1 MAKRALAATWLTLLG
16 LTLAMWIL
24 RGYPGTDWLA
34 FVVLIVVAIK
44 GQLVIDRFMGLR
56 HAPILWRI
64 TLSGWLL
71 TVLGVIGVIRATTGT

>member
-1 MAKRALAATWLTLLG
+1 MTIRALTATWLTLLG
-16 LTLAMWIL
+16 LTLAMWFL
-24 RGYPGTDWLA
+24 RDYRGSDWLA

-44 GQLVIDRFMGLR
+44 GQLVIDRFMELR

-71 TVLGVIGVIRATTGT
+71 TVLGVIGVMRVTTVP